1 MTVNTKRS
9 FKYWLRL
16 ILFFIF
22 CIYVTYTIAY
32 SAYLSDLQTR
42 PAHSEVCCQVPADY
56 QLSYENIEVKT
67 RDGLILRGWYI
78 PSRNDSTI
86 ITLHG
91 YGGNRLGT
99 LTQAKILAKH
109 GYGVLLY
116 DQRASGESDGNVRSW
131 GWLDV
136 GDVSDAVTYLKT
148 RTEINPEKIGIYGC
162 STGAEIALA
171 STALEPGLKAVIVE
185 DAEYTSASDLADLQ
199 RPDEWLSWPMYPL
212 FIAFMEWRSGASASI
227 TLSEAAAQIS
237 PRPVLL
243 ISSGTTYDYL
253 QAKHYYDLAHQ
264 PKEHW
269 NVPEASHCGVYAAH
283 PGEYEQRLVNFFDT
297 AFLGD

>member
-1 MTVNTKRS
+1 MIVNPKRS

-22 CIYVTYTIAY
+22 CLYIFYMVAY
-32 SAYLSDLQTR
+32 PAYLSDFQTR
-42 PAHSEVCCQVPADY
+42 PAHSKVCCETPMDHG
-56 QLSYENIEVKT
+56 LSYENIEMKT
-67 RDGLILRGWYI
+67 GDGLILRGWYI
-78 PSRNDSTI
+78 PSRNDATV

-171 STALEPGLKAVIVE
+171 STALEPGLKAVIAE
-185 DAEYTSASDLADLQ
+185 D
-199 RPDEWLSWPMYPL
+199 
-212 FIAFMEWRSGASASI
+212 
-227 TLSEAAAQIS
+227 
-237 PRPVLL
+237 
-243 ISSGTTYDYL
+243 
-253 QAKHYYDLAHQ
+253 
-264 PKEHW
+264 
-269 NVPEASHCGVYAAH
+269 
-283 PGEYEQRLVNFFDT
+283 
-297 AFLGD
+297 